1 MFYKIKSKYLE
12 EQTKGSYWK
21 KILWV
26 FLLIVL
32 AVGLFGAGAYSS
44 QKNKVVKKIAAKEV
58 VYLGKITDK
67 YSQAD
72 EKYLSKDVDFKLFWQ
87 VWDEL
92 KTNYVDKNKL
102 NEKDMFYGAL
112 KGLVASTGDPYTV
125 FMDPKLSRE
134 FEDDLAGTFEGVGAE
149 IGIRKEILTIIAPL
163 DGTPAAKAGLV
174 AGDKIYSI
182 NGETT
187 SGMSVDEAVNKIRG
201 AKGTDVT
208 LTIFKDG
215 AVAAKDIVITRDTI
229 VVKSVK
235 TETLTSTGAKET
247 GQAGEKKD
255 SDIFVLKVSNFN
267 NDTLD
272 LFNKAVQEALTKNPK
287 GIVLDLRNNP
297 GGYLDTAIEMS
308 SEWVDEGVIVT
319 EKFSDDKK
327 NEYLP
332 RGRARLKDYPTV
344 VLVNGGSASASEI
357 MAGALRDHKKATL
370 VGEKTF
376 GKGSV
381 QTLKDFSDGSSIK
394 VTVAKWL
401 TPNGDSINELGIK
414 PDVEVKM
421 TKEDYEAEKDPQTD
435 KALEVLAEKIGK

>member
-1 MFYKIKSKYLE
+1 MFYKIKSKYVE
-12 EQTKGSYWK
+12 EEKKNGRFK
-21 KILWV
+21 KIFLV
-26 FLLIVL
+26 FLFLSL
-32 AVGLFGAGAYSS
+32 AVGSFFSGAYSS
-44 QKNKVVKKIAAKEV
+44 QKNEVIKRIAAKEV
-58 VYLGKITDK
+58 VYLGEVTGK
-67 YSQAD
+67 YGSAD
-72 EKYLSKDVDFKLFWQ
+72 ERFLTQDTDFKLFWQ

-92 KTNYVDKNKL
+92 KTNYVDKDKL

-112 KGLVASTGDPYTV
+112 RGLVASTGDPYTV

-134 FEDDLAGTFEGVGAE
+134 FEEDMAGTFEGIGAE
-149 IGIRKEILTIIAPL
+149 IGIRNDVLTIVAPL
-163 DGTPAAKAGLV
+163 DGTPAKKAGL
-174 AGDKIYSI
+174 APGDKIYAI
-182 NGETT
+182 DTETT

-201 AKGTDVT
+201 PKGTNVT
-208 LTIFKDG
+208 LTIFKEGDT
-215 AVAAKDIVITRDTI
+215 AAKDVVITRDTI

-235 TETLTSTGAKET
+235 TETFTTAGTKET
-247 GQAGEKKD
+247 PQDEANKD
-255 SDIFVLKVSNFN
+255 SGIFVFKVNNFN
-267 NDTLD
+267 NDTLN
-272 LFNKAVQEALTKNPK
+272 LFNKAVQEALIKNPK

-308 SEWVDEGVIVT
+308 SEWVDEGIIVT
-319 EKFSDDKK
+319 EKFSEDKK

-357 MAGALRDHKKATL
+357 MAGALRDHEKATL
-370 VGEKTF
+370 VGEQTF

-381 QTLKDFSDGSSIK
+381 QTLKDFGDGSSIK

-421 TKEDYEAEKDPQTD
+421 TKEDYEAEKDPQMD
-435 KALEVLAEKIGK
+435 KALEVLAGKIGK